1 MEGRWGL
8 VQRLHLLLPML
19 EGSLMSED
27 NVLQVLHPDLTLRET
42 LAMLREV
49 EGSPISRFVFGSP
62 CRFIRRLDI
71 LVHIVL
77 PEIVEYRHPEMARY
91 LRATSPRWGRSWR
104 HW

>member
-1 MEGRWGL
+1 MEQGL
-8 VQRLHLLLPML
+8 GLLPDLL
-19 EGSLMSED
+19 EQAEWEVSDTTYLT
-27 NVLQVLHPDLTLRET
+27 PDLTLRET

-71 LVHIVL
+71 IVHIVL
-77 PEIVEYRHPEMARY
+77 PELVDYKHPELARY
-91 LRATSPRWGRSWR
+91 LRMTSPRWGRSWR